1 MITSAFKR
9 TAVGEIID
17 ATAAKIQGEVVSCKS
32 QTKCGS
38 CGQENTDPVV
48 FEMEEVFS
56 SVLRW
61 SMMKSLFKTFSYL
74 SSFVL

>member
-1 MITSAFKR
+1 MITSVFNR
-9 TAVGEIID
+9 TAVKDIID

-38 CGQENTDPVV
+38 YGQENTDLVV
-48 FEMEEVFS
+48 FEMEEAFS

-61 SMMKSLFKTFSYL
+61 SMMKYLFKTFSYL